1 MDGQVR
7 PEISIVVPLFN
18 EAENL
23 LDLHAQVTAA
33 LERSNRTFELV
44 LVDDG
49 STDGTR
55 ERLLELEQR
64 DPRVVAVVLRR
75 NFGQTAAF
83 AAGFD
88 RSRGELVVTSD
99 GDLQNDPADI
109 PTIVDKLEADDL
121 DMVCGWR
128 RRRHD
133 PLSKRVP
140 SFFANRLISW
150 ATGVRL
156 HDYGCSL
163 KAMRGDVARGLRLY
177 GEMHR
182 FIPAVASWSGVTL
195 AEVPVN
201 HRSRTRGRSKYG
213 IGRTTRVL
221 LDLFTVKFLASY
233 GTRPAHL
240 FGLLGLGCVAAGGGV
255 MAYLTVLKVFFDE
268 AIGARPL
275 LILGA
280 LLFLTGVILVSFG
293 LMGELLVRTWHESQG
308 KPIYVVQER
317 RTPRSADGKRLCPE
331 PERPQHTAP

>member
-1 MDGQVR
+1 MSAEAR
-7 PEISIVVPLFN
+7 PSISIVVPLYN

-23 LDLHAQVTAA
+23 RELHAQVSAA
-33 LERSNRTFELV
+33 LESTGRSFELI

-49 STDGTR
+49 STDATR
-55 ERLLELEQR
+55 ARLLELEAR
-64 DPRVVAVVLRR
+64 DPRVVALLLRR

-83 AAGFD
+83 SAGFD
-88 RSRGELVVTSD
+88 RSRGEIVVTSD

-109 PTIVDKLEADDL
+109 PALVARLEQDDL

-133 PLSKRVP
+133 PLSKRIP

-163 KAMRGDVARGLRLY
+163 KAMRGELARGLRLY

-182 FIPAVASWSGVTL
+182 FIPAVASWSGVSL
-195 AEVPVN
+195 AELPVN
-201 HRSRTRGRSKYG
+201 HRPRTRGRSKYG

-240 FGLLGLGCVAAGGGV
+240 FGLLGLGCVALGTAV
-255 MAYLTVLKVFFDE
+255 MAYLAGLKVFLDE
-268 AIGARPL
+268 PIGGRPL
-275 LILGA
+275 LLLGA

-308 KPIYVVQER
+308 KAIYVVQER
-317 RTPRSADGKRLCPE
+317 RRAAAGDAAQTPR
-331 PERPQHTAP
+331 

>member
-1 MDGQVR
+1 MDGEAR
-7 PEISIVVPLFN
+7 PGISIVVPLYN

-23 LDLHAQVTAA
+23 EDLHRELIAA
-33 LERSNRTFELV
+33 LEPTGRSFEIV

-49 STDGTR
+49 STDGSR
-55 ERLLELEQR
+55 DRLLALEAK
-64 DPRVVAVVLRR
+64 DPRVRPVILRR

-83 AAGFD
+83 SAGFD
-88 RSRGELVVTSD
+88 RSRGDVVVTSD

-109 PTIVDKLEADDL
+109 PTLVAKLEDGDL

-128 RRRHD
+128 RRRQD
-133 PLSKRVP
+133 PLSKRIP
-140 SFFANRLISW
+140 SLLANRLISW

-163 KAMRGDVARGLRLY
+163 KAMRGEVARGIRLY

-182 FIPAVASWSGVTL
+182 FIPAVAAWMGVSL

-201 HRSRTRGRSKYG
+201 HRPRTRGRSKYG
-213 IGRTTRVL
+213 IGRTVRVL
-221 LDLFTVKFLASY
+221 LDLVTVKFLHSY

-240 FGLLGLGCVAAGGGV
+240 FGLIGLGFLALGSAIL
-255 MAYLTVLKVFFDE
+255 AYLAVLKIAFGE
-268 AIGARPL
+268 AIGGRPL
-275 LILGA
+275 LLLGA

-317 RTPRSADGKRLCPE
+317 RPRRAGK
-331 PERPQHTAP
+331 TGAPSGR

>member
-1 MDGQVR
+1 MDGEPGPDV
-7 PEISIVVPLFN
+7 SIVVPLYN
-18 EAENL
+18 EVDNVEE
-23 LDLHAQVTAA
+23 LHRQLTAA
-33 LERSNRTFELV
+33 LDPLGRTFELV

-55 ERLLELEQR
+55 ERLLALEAT
-64 DPRVVAVVLRR
+64 DPRVRPVLLRR

-83 AAGFD
+83 SAGFD
-88 RSRGELVVTSD
+88 RSRGDVVVTSD
-99 GDLQNDPADI
+99 GDLQNDPADM
-109 PTIVDKLEADDL
+109 PALLARLEEDDL

-128 RRRHD
+128 RERKD
-133 PLSKRVP
+133 PLSKRIP
-140 SFFANRLISW
+140 SFFANRIISW

-163 KAMRGDVARGLRLY
+163 KAMRGEVARGIRLY

-182 FIPAVASWSGVTL
+182 FIPAVASWMGVRL

-201 HRSRTRGRSKYG
+201 HRPRTHGRSKYG
-213 IGRTTRVL
+213 LGRTVRVL
-221 LDLFTVKFLASY
+221 LDLFTVRFLHSY

-240 FGLLGLGCVAAGGGV
+240 FGLVGLGLGALGAGV
-255 MAYLTVLKVFFDE
+255 LAYLAVLKIFFGE
-268 AIGARPL
+268 ALAGRPL
-275 LILGA
+275 LLLGA

-317 RTPRSADGKRLCPE
+317 RPGKPVEAGARSAR
-331 PERPQHTAP
+331 

>member
-1 MDGQVR
+1 MDDP
-7 PEISIVVPLFN
+7 PELSIVIPLFDEVDN
-18 EAENL
+18 VEE
-23 LDLHAQVTAA
+23 LHRQLTAA
-33 LERSNRTFELV
+33 LSPTGRSFELV

-55 ERLLELEQR
+55 EKLLALEAG
-64 DPRVVAVVLRR
+64 DPRVRPVILRR

-83 AAGFD
+83 SAGFD
-88 RSRGELVVTSD
+88 RSRGEVVVTSD

-109 PTIVDKLEADDL
+109 PRLVEKLEAEDL
-121 DMVCGWR
+121 DIVCGWR
-128 RRRHD
+128 RERKD
-133 PLSKRVP
+133 PLSKRIP

-163 KAMRGDVARGLRLY
+163 KAMRGDVARGIRLY

-182 FIPAVASWSGVTL
+182 FIPAVASWMGVSL

-201 HRSRTRGRSKYG
+201 HRPRTRGRSKYG
-213 IGRTTRVL
+213 LGRTVRVL
-221 LDLFTVKFLASY
+221 LDLFTVKFLHSY

-240 FGLLGLGCVAAGGGV
+240 FGILGLAFGALGSLILV
-255 MAYLTVLKVFFDE
+255 YLAVLKLVFDE
-268 AIGARPL
+268 ALADRPL
-275 LILGA
+275 LLLGA

-308 KPIYVVQER
+308 KPIYVEKER
-317 RTPRSADGKRLCPE
+317 RKR
-331 PERPQHTAP
+331 R

>member
-1 MDGQVR
+1 MDGEER
-7 PEISIVVPLFN
+7 PQISIVVPLYN
-18 EAENL
+18 ERDNL
-23 LDLHAQVTAA
+23 ADLHAQLSAA
-33 LERSNRTFELV
+33 LAPTGRPFELV

-55 ERLLELEQR
+55 EALLALEAR
-64 DPRVVAVVLRR
+64 DPHVQAVLLRR

-83 AAGFD
+83 SAGFD
-88 RSRGELVVTSD
+88 RSRGEVVVTSD

-109 PTIVDKLEADDL
+109 PALVAKLEGEDL

-128 RRRHD
+128 KSRQD
-133 PLSKRVP
+133 PLSKRIP

-163 KAMRGDVARGLRLY
+163 KAMRGEIARSLKLY

-182 FIPAVASWSGVTL
+182 FIPAVASWSGVSL

-201 HRSRTRGRSKYG
+201 HRPRTRGRSKYG
-213 IGRTTRVL
+213 LGRTTRVL

-240 FGLLGLGCVAAGGGV
+240 FGLLGLAFGAIGVALLG
-255 MAYLTVLKVFFDE
+255 YLAILKLFLDE
-268 AIGARPL
+268 AIGGRPL
-275 LILGA
+275 LLLGA

-293 LMGELLVRTWHESQG
+293 LIGELLVRTWHESQG
-308 KPIYVVQER
+308 KTIYVVQKR
-317 RTPRSADGKRLCPE
+317 RPAR
-331 PERPQHTAP
+331 

>member
-1 MDGQVR
+1 MDERR
-7 PEISIVVPLFN
+7 PSVSIVVPLYN
-18 EAENL
+18 EVLNL
-23 LDLHAQVTAA
+23 DDLHRQLVAA
-33 LERSNRTFELV
+33 LEPSGRSFELV

-49 STDGTR
+49 SRDGTR
-55 ERLLELEQR
+55 EKLLALADE

-83 AAGFD
+83 SAGFD
-88 RSRGELVVTSD
+88 RSRGDVVVTSD

-109 PTIVDKLEADDL
+109 PSLVDKLEREDL

-128 RRRHD
+128 RRRRD
-133 PLSKRVP
+133 PLSKRIP

-163 KAMRGDVARGLRLY
+163 KAMRGDVARSLRLY

-182 FIPAVASWSGVTL
+182 FIPAVASWSGVTF

-201 HRSRTRGRSKYG
+201 HRPRTRGASKYG

-240 FGLLGLGCVAAGGGV
+240 FGLLGLGLGAVGTAV
-255 MAYLTVLKVFFDE
+255 LVYLAVLKLFFDE
-268 AIGARPL
+268 ALGGRPL
-275 LILGA
+275 LLLGA
-280 LLFLTGVILVSFG
+280 LLFLTGVTLVCFG
-293 LMGELLVRTWHESQG
+293 LIGELLVRVWHESQG
-308 KPIYVVQER
+308 KSIYAIAEPRRRARER
-317 RTPRSADGKRLCPE
+317 ERDALPR
-331 PERPQHTAP
+331 

>member
-1 MDGQVR
+1 MDGHPR
-7 PEISIVVPLFN
+7 PDVSVVVPLYN
-18 EAENL
+18 EVDNVE
-23 LDLHAQVTAA
+23 DLHRQLTAA
-33 LERSNRTFELV
+33 LEPCGRSFELV

-55 ERLLELEQR
+55 ETLLALEAR
-64 DPRVVAVVLRR
+64 DPRVRPVLLRR

-83 AAGFD
+83 SAGFD

-109 PTIVDKLEADDL
+109 PALLARLEEDDL

-128 RRRHD
+128 RKRRD
-133 PLSKRVP
+133 PLSRRVP
-140 SFFANRLISW
+140 SFLANRVISW

-163 KAMRGDVARGLRLY
+163 KAMRGDVARGIRLY

-182 FIPAVASWSGVTL
+182 FIPAVASWMGVRL

-201 HRSRTRGRSKYG
+201 HRRRTRGRSKYG
-213 IGRTTRVL
+213 PGRTARVL
-221 LDLFTVKFLASY
+221 LDLFTVKFLHSY

-240 FGLLGLGCVAAGGGV
+240 FGLIGLLLGGLGTGV
-255 MAYLTVLKVFFDE
+255 LVYLTVLKIFFGE
-268 AIGARPL
+268 ALAGRPL
-275 LILGA
+275 LLLGA

-308 KPIYVVQER
+308 KPIYVVQDR
-317 RTPRSADGKRLCPE
+317 RPRKAKETDAPSAR
-331 PERPQHTAP
+331 